1 MFYFRN
7 LFKFSVRAYDDE
19 FSDYSSEDYENT
31 LNQLNQSDS
40 VITSPNIQH
49 SPTDTNYSDNK
60 NNDNNYEMR
69 QMPFS
74 GISGI
79 VSNPNVDQINSA
91 VTSPFLKKSEPK
103 KLEQKLKA
111 GIKFGTNDHPY
122 LHYWLIVLS
131 ITGAPIFMSFDS
143 ENQKLKKVKEFFK
156 TGVSLTLLVIYHL
169 LFTNSA
175 FHVLNSLPTTKDL
188 YDSVWL
194 QIYPIVFNLSVI
206 IVADVMWIIGLGR
219 GCWMTDI
226 LHCFK
231 EIPQRAKH
239 LLIDVRYN
247 YFGGE
252 HEIIDN
258 KNDYFSE
265 ETKHKSKLQ
274 LRAQFMWKLL
284 NFFVRQILAFGC
296 TFTYVFVNFYLLRP
310 IQLNIRF
317 VIELINTLLTCFAW
331 LTIVWIYMS
340 FCQVLR
346 WRFQHLN
353 DWIWHFRRTKSL
365 PEMRQFRVLIST
377 YQHYL
382 NTVTIVDDFFKY
394 WIVGIFGV
402 LFFQVSLY
410 FQYILNVF
418 ESWSPSLQFIIIP
431 LITMPFLLVLLLL
444 IQRAANVN
452 QESKEPDRI
461 IVEICL
467 YTRETISDI
476 LYKKV
481 CLI

>member
-1 MFYFRN
+1 M
-7 LFKFSVRAYDDE
+7 
-19 FSDYSSEDYENT
+19 
-31 LNQLNQSDS
+31 
-40 VITSPNIQH
+40 PNIR
-49 SPTDTNYSDNK
+49 PTDNNSSDNK
-60 NNDNNYEMR
+60 NNDNHYEMKP
-69 QMPFS
+69 MSLS
-74 GISGI
+74 GISETTSDPNAA
-79 VSNPNVDQINSA
+79 VSNAAISL
-91 VTSPFLKKSEPK
+91 SLKEPMLK
-103 KLEQKLKA
+103 KLEA
-111 GIKFGTNDHPY
+111 GIKFGTNNHPY

-131 ITGAPIFMSFDS
+131 LTGAPIFVYFDS
-143 ENQKLKKVKEFFK
+143 ENKKFKKFKEFFK

-175 FHVLNSLPTTKDL
+175 FHILNSLPTTKGL

-206 IVADVMWIIGLGR
+206 IVTDVMWIIGLGN
-219 GCWMTDI
+219 GCWIKDI

-231 EIPQRAKH
+231 EHGIPQRAKH
-239 LLIDVRYN
+239 LSINVRYD

-252 HEIIDN
+252 HKIIDG

-265 ETKHKSKLQ
+265 EEEETKHKSKSQ

-296 TFTYVFVNFYLLRP
+296 TFTYVFVNFYLLKP

-317 VIELINTLLTCFAW
+317 VMESINTLLTCFAW

-340 FCQVLR
+340 FCQVLC

-353 DWIWHFRRTKSL
+353 DWIWHFRRVKSI
-365 PEMRQFRVLIST
+365 PEMRQLRVLIST
-377 YQHYL
+377 YRHYL
-382 NTVTIVDDFFKY
+382 NTVTIVDNFFKY
-394 WIVGIFGV
+394 WIAGIFGV

-410 FQYILNVF
+410 FQYVLNAF
-418 ESWSPSLQFIIIP
+418 ENWSPSLQFIIIP
-431 LITMPFLLVLLLL
+431 LITMPFLLALLLL

-452 QESKEPDRI
+452 EESKGLDRI

-467 YTRETISDI
+467 YSRGNISDT

>member
-1 MFYFRN
+1 VFYFPS
-7 LFKFSVRAYDDE
+7 LFQFSVRAFDDE
-19 FSDYSSEDYENT
+19 FSDYSSEDYESE
-31 LNQLNQSDS
+31 LNQNDLT
-40 VITSPNIQH
+40 ITSPNIQL
-49 SPTDTNYSDNK
+49 SPTDSNSSDNR
-60 NNDNNYEMR
+60 NNNNNYEMK
-69 QMPFS
+69 PKSLS
-74 GISGI
+74 GISEI
-79 VSNPNVDQINSA
+79 ISNPNADQINDA
-91 VTSPFLKKSEPK
+91 VISPFLDKPEPK
-103 KLEQKLKA
+103 KLEA
-111 GIKFGTNDHPY
+111 RIKFGINNHPY

-131 ITGAPIFMSFDS
+131 ITGAPIFVYFDS
-143 ENQKLKKVKEFFK
+143 KDKKFKEFFK

-206 IVADVMWIIGLGR
+206 IVADVMWITGLGW
-219 GCWMTDI
+219 GCWITDI

-231 EIPQRAKH
+231 EVPRRGKR
-239 LLIDVRYN
+239 LLIDVRYD

-252 HEIIDN
+252 HKIIDE
-258 KNDYFSE
+258 KNYYFSE

-274 LRAQFMWKLL
+274 LRAQFMWKLV

-296 TFTYVFVNFYLLRP
+296 TFTYVFVNFYLLKP

-340 FCQVLR
+340 FCQVLC

-353 DWIWHFRRTKSL
+353 DWIWHSRRAKSL

-382 NTVTIVDDFFKY
+382 NTVTIIDDFFKY

-410 FQYILNVF
+410 FQYVLNAF

-431 LITMPFLLVLLLL
+431 LITMPFLLALLLL

-452 QESKEPDRI
+452 EESVKLDRI

-467 YTRETISDI
+467 YSRGNISDI